1 MPLLEPRLFRLF
13 IDGIEAPA
21 LILDA
26 QGTILFTNPAWLAA
40 PRVSAAPGKP
50 WLGQNY
56 FDLLNASAGAGDR
69 QAGEAAEA
77 LQQLAHGQQET
88 YSQDYFSP
96 GPGERQYFH
105 LHAWRIEQEG
115 DVLLGITHTPQLRHD
130 PLTGLATRQLFALG
144 LRTELA
150 RSRRQKQ
157 SVSLLLLNTDH
168 LRTIND
174 THGHRIG
181 DECLVALAGILREQ
195 ARRPADL
202 IARYGGDEFVVLL
215 ADTPGAE
222 ARRIAEEIRKAV
234 EALCVAAGP
243 QKLLTVSIGVADGQP
258 AERHIS
264 EAMLVEAAEVA
275 LYRARRR
282 GQNRVV
288 WAETEPDLLTMLLK
302 T

>member
-13 IDGIEAPA
+13 IDGLEAPA

-26 QGTILFTNPAWLAA
+26 QGTILFANPAWLAA
-40 PRVSAAPGKP
+40 PRVSGAPGKLWP
-50 WLGQNY
+50 GQNY
-56 FDLLNASAGAGDR
+56 FDLLNAAGGAGDR

-77 LQQLAHGQQET
+77 LQALAHGAQES

-96 GPGERQYFH
+96 GPGERSYFH

-115 DVLLGITHTPQLRHD
+115 EPLLGVTHTPQLRHD
-130 PLTGLATRQLFALG
+130 TLTGLATRQLFTLG

-150 RSRRQKQ
+150 RARRQKQ
-157 SVSLLLLNTDH
+157 PLSLLLLNTDH

-181 DECLVALAGILREQ
+181 DECLIALAGILREQ

-202 IARYGGDEFVVLL
+202 IARYGGDEFIVLL
-215 ADTPGAE
+215 ADTPGSE
-222 ARRIAEEIRKAV
+222 ARRMAESIRTAV

-264 EAMLVEAAEVA
+264 EAMLLEAAEIA

-288 WAETEPDLLTMLLK
+288 WAETEPDLLTLLLK
-302 T
+302 N

>member
-26 QGTILFTNPAWLAA
+26 QGTILFANPAWLAA
-40 PRVSAAPGKP
+40 PRVSEAPGKP

-96 GPGERQYFH
+96 GPGERHYFH

-150 RSRRQKQ
+150 RARRQRET
-157 SVSLLLLNTDH
+157 VSLLLLNTDH

-215 ADTPGAE
+215 ADTPGRE

-264 EAMLVEAAEVA
+264 EAMLIEAAEVA

-302 T
+302 N